1 MVYFVFY
8 NIYMSPIEKTFV
20 IRSLLKQK
28 MNNGLLAV
36 QGGAFDIEP
45 IKAGIQTRYGVIF
58 FH

>member
-1 MVYFVFY
+1 
-8 NIYMSPIEKTFV
+8 MSPIEKTFV